1 MAGKRALL
9 SALLGHELVSREY
22 WALSRIRGP
31 HLLNRRSSRLG
42 KQIGRRRLTV
52 IISQTPG
59 DKQCKS
65 ARRVATEVDRG
76 GMATALS
83 SHVPTACPPKAVG
96 MARKLNHGGLIHAL
110 QLFLAFNRL
119 RRRFSRGVYRR
130 GTAARSRTIRPCER
144 RCLSF
149 RSDGLWAGLECSG
162 RGIAR
167 SAAGRGTSAGGALRM
182 AQSSLDKIN
191 HDIKDYTCT
200 MIKRERINGQLNE
213 PEYMFVKIRHQPF
226 SVYLYFLRPDRAKGR
241 EVIYVEGRNE
251 GKMLAHEGS
260 GLKSRFG
267 TVSLVPTSALAMD
280 GNKYPITQIG
290 TKNLVKRLLEVG
302 NQDIKYAECEVQ
314 YRKNAKVND
323 RVCTII
329 EVTHPVPRRNF
340 LFHKAL
346 IYVDDEL
353 NVPIRYEAYM
363 WPKTPGGALSWMRS
377 TPTST

>member
-1 MAGKRALL
+1 MRYSFSWRSIACAAGLVAACVGAGR
-9 SALLGHELVSREY
+9 LLGQGPSGPVSVG
-22 WALSRIRGP
+22 ASASGP
-31 HLLNRRSSRLG
+31 MGYGPVSN
-42 KQIGRRRLTV
+42 
-52 IISQTPG
+52 
-59 DKQCKS
+59 
-65 ARRVATEVDRG
+65 
-76 GMATALS
+76 
-83 SHVPTACPPKAVG
+83 VPVG
-96 MARKLNHGGLIHAL
+96 ESPVQPQAAEHP
-110 QLFLAFNRL
+110 LA
-119 RRRFSRGVYRR
+119 
-130 GTAARSRTIRPCER
+130 
-144 RCLSF
+144 
-149 RSDGLWAGLECSG
+149 
-162 RGIAR
+162 
-167 SAAGRGTSAGGALRM
+167 GALRM
-182 AQSSLDKIN
+182 AQSSLDRIN
-191 HDIKDYTCT
+191 RDIKDYTCT

-226 SVYLYFLRPDRAKGR
+226 SVYLYFLRPDGAKGR

-363 WPKTPGGALSWMRS
+363 WPKTPGGRAELDEEYTYLNMKVNVGLTDADFEPSN
-377 TPTST
+377 PNYHFK